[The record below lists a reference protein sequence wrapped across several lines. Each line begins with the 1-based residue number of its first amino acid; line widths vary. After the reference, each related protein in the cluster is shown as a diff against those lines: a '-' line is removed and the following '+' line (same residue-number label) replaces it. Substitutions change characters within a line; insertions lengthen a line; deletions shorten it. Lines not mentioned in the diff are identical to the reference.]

1 MAWFI
6 GSKDPKRLSLLAMY
20 FLKFHLWEFDV
31 K

>member
-6 GSKDPKRLSLLAMY
+6 GSNDPKQFSLLAMY

>member
-6 GSKDPKRLSLLAMY
+6 GSKDPKQFSLLAMY

>member
-1 MAWFI
+1 MAWVI
-6 GSKDPKRLSLLAMY
+6 GSKDHKQFSLLAMY

>member
-6 GSKDPKRLSLLAMY
+6 GSKDPKQFSPLAVY